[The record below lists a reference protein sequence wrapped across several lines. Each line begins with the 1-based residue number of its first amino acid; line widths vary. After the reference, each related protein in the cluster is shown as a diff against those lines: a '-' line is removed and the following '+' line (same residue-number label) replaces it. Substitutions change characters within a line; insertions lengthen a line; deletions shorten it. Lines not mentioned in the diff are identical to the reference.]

1 MRLFAIMLK
10 GRLLDE
16 IESRISDLSEP
27 QLDAWLKGHISLV
40 DAVLERHGNALLEHR
55 ELALEVI
62 EVLTIEDLRERLMRA
77 RPELSGMWDS
87 PDFPRA
93 FDREVRRLRDF
104 LGPPIEERQG
114 EVAEGGL

>member
-40 DAVLERHGNALLEHR
+40 DAVLERHGDGGSPRVLGDPTEGALLVAAAKAGFDLAALAAAHPR
-55 ELALEVI
+55 DAEL
-62 EVLTIEDLRERLMRA
+62 
-77 RPELSGMWDS
+77 PFDS
-87 PDFPRA
+87 
-93 FDREVRRLRDF
+93 
-104 LGPPIEERQG
+104 
-114 EVAEGGL
+114 